1 VRLKGRLGAL
11 NERSFRLLWLAR
23 TASAVGDRMVPVAL
37 AFAVLGMNGS
47 ASDLG
52 LVLAV
57 GLVPNVVLV
66 LVGGV
71 AGDRWPRG
79 RVMLWSDAVRFVSQG
94 TIAVLL
100 LSGHAQ
106 LWHLVVSSAVWG
118 TAAAFFTPAS
128 TGVVPETVSPGRL
141 QQANALLG
149 LTRNIVGLGAPTLA
163 GVLIATVGT
172 GLVFAIDSV
181 SFLVSA
187 LFLLR
192 LPLPKLPSRLE
203 QTSFLRELA
212 DGWQEL
218 RTRTWLW
225 ASIIAFSAFNIG
237 LAVFFVL
244 GPLVVSRELGGA
256 EDWGLIM
263 SGSAA
268 GALIGG
274 AIALRWKPSR
284 PLAVVFGFSLF
295 SAVQLVLLVP
305 PAPAIVM
312 ASAAVL
318 AMIGF
323 TIGVVVWTTTLQ
335 EHIPPRA
342 LARVS
347 AYDWL
352 GSLVVM
358 PLGFALAGP
367 IAAVAGLNATLIG
380 AAVLM
385 VVAGLGALAVPSVRA
400 VRRRDLEPASAPEV
414 VTAVT
419 DRGPSEPAQ
428 HKVEVV
434 RTPS

>member
-1 VRLKGRLGAL
+1 MRLKGRLGAL

-37 AFAVLGMNGS
+37 AFAVLGIEGS
-47 ASDLG
+47 GSDLG
-52 LVLAV
+52 LVLSV

-79 RVMLWSDAVRFVSQG
+79 RVMLGSDAIRFVSQG

-128 TGVVPETVSPGRL
+128 TAVVPETVSPGRL
-141 QQANALLG
+141 QQANALLA
-149 LTRNIVGLGAPTLA
+149 LTRGIVGLGAPTLA

-172 GLVFAIDSV
+172 GVVFAVDSV

-187 LFLLR
+187 LFLLQ
-192 LPLPKLPSRLE
+192 LPLPKRPTHRE
-203 QTSFLRELA
+203 QMSFLRALA

-218 RTRTWLW
+218 RARTWLW
-225 ASIIAFSAFNIG
+225 ASIIAFGALNIG

-244 GPLVVSRELGGA
+244 GPLVVFKELGGA
-256 EDWGLIM
+256 RDWGVIM
-263 SGSAA
+263 SASAA

-274 AIALRWKPSR
+274 AIAIRWKPSR
-284 PLAVVFGFSLF
+284 PLVVVFGITLL
-295 SAVQLVLLVP
+295 SALQLLLLVP
-305 PAPAIVM
+305 PAPVIVM
-312 ASAAVL
+312 AGAATL
-318 AMIGF
+318 SMIGV
-323 TIGVVVWTTTLQ
+323 TIAMVVWTTTLQ

-347 AYDWL
+347 AYDSL

-367 IAAVAGLNATLIG
+367 VAVVAGLDRTLIG

-385 VVAGLGALAVPSVRA
+385 FVAGLGALAVPSVRA
-400 VRRRDLEPASAPEV
+400 VRRRDLELPAPASIVPEL
-414 VTAVT
+414 
-419 DRGPSEPAQ
+419 GPSEPAQ
-428 HKVEVV
+428 RSVEVV
-434 RTPS
+434 RAPS

>member
-1 VRLKGRLGAL
+1 MRLKGRLGAL

-37 AFAVLGMNGS
+37 AFAVLGIEGS
-47 ASDLG
+47 GSDLG
-52 LVLAV
+52 LVLSV

-79 RVMLWSDAVRFVSQG
+79 RVMLCSDAVRFVSQG

-128 TGVVPETVSPGRL
+128 TAVVPETVSPGRL

-149 LTRNIVGLGAPTLA
+149 FTRGIVGLGAPTLA

-172 GLVFAIDSV
+172 GVVFAVDSV

-187 LFLLR
+187 LFLLQ
-192 LPLPKLPSRLE
+192 LPLPKLPSHRE
-203 QTSFLRELA
+203 QMTFLRSLA

-218 RTRTWLW
+218 RARTWLW
-225 ASIIAFSAFNIG
+225 ASIIAFGALNIG

-244 GPLVVSRELGGA
+244 GPLVVFKELGGA
-256 EDWGLIM
+256 RDWGLIM

-268 GALIGG
+268 GALLGG
-274 AIALRWKPSR
+274 AIAIRWKPSR
-284 PLAVVFGFSLF
+284 PLVVVFGITLL
-295 SAVQLVLLVP
+295 SALQLLLLVP
-305 PAPAIVM
+305 PAPVIAM
-312 ASAAVL
+312 AGAATL
-318 AMIGF
+318 AMTGV
-323 TIGVVVWTTTLQ
+323 TIAMVVWTTTLQ

-347 AYDWL
+347 AYDSL

-367 IAAVAGLNATLIG
+367 VAAVAGLDATLIG

-385 VVAGLGALAVPSVRA
+385 FVAGLGALAVPSVRA
-400 VRRRDLEPASAPEV
+400 VRRREFELSVPASIVPEL
-414 VTAVT
+414 
-419 DRGPSEPAQ
+419 GPSEPAQ
-428 HKVEVV
+428 RPVEVV
-434 RTPS
+434 RAPS

>member
-37 AFAVLGMNGS
+37 AFAVLGIEGS
-47 ASDLG
+47 GSDLG

-57 GLVPNVVLV
+57 GLIPNVVLV

-79 RVMLWSDAVRFVSQG
+79 RVMLCSDAVRFVSQG

-128 TGVVPETVSPGRL
+128 TALVPETVSPGRL

-149 LTRNIVGLGAPTLA
+149 FTRGVVGLGAPTLA

-172 GLVFAIDSV
+172 GVVFAVDSV

-187 LFLLR
+187 LFLLQ
-192 LPLPKLPSRLE
+192 LPLPNLPSHRE
-203 QTSFLRELA
+203 QMTFLRALA

-218 RTRTWLW
+218 RSRTWLW
-225 ASIIAFSAFNIG
+225 ASIMAFGALNIG
-237 LAVFFVL
+237 LAFFFVL
-244 GPLVVSRELGGA
+244 GPLVVFKELGGA
-256 EDWGLIM
+256 RDWGLIM

-268 GALIGG
+268 GALLGG
-274 AIALRWKPSR
+274 MTALRWTPSR
-284 PLAVVFGFSLF
+284 PLVVVFGITHL
-295 SAVQLVLLVP
+295 SALQLLLLVP
-305 PAPAIVM
+305 PAPVWAM
-312 ASAAVL
+312 AGAAVL
-318 AMIGF
+318 AMTGV
-323 TIGVVVWTTTLQ
+323 TIAMVVWETTLQ
-335 EHIPPRA
+335 QHIPSHA

-358 PLGFALAGP
+358 PIGFALAGP
-367 IAAVAGLNATLIG
+367 IAAVAGLDATLIG
-380 AAVLM
+380 AAVFM
-385 VVAGLGALAVPSVRA
+385 FVAGLGALAVPSVRA
-400 VRRRDLEPASAPEV
+400 VRRRDLEPPTSALIVPE
-414 VTAVT
+414 
-419 DRGPSEPAQ
+419 RSPSEPPQ
-428 HKVEVV
+428 RVEVV

>member
-1 VRLKGRLGAL
+1 MRLKGRLGAL
-11 NERSFRLLWLAR
+11 TERSFRLLWFAR
-23 TASAVGDRMVPVAL
+23 TASAVGDRMVPVGL
-37 AFAVLGMNGS
+37 AFAVLGIEGS
-47 ASDLG
+47 GSDLG

-79 RVMLWSDAVRFVSQG
+79 RVMLGSDVVRFVSQG

-128 TGVVPETVSPGRL
+128 TGVVPETVSPARL

-149 LTRNIVGLGAPTLA
+149 LTRNVVGLGAPTLA
-163 GVLIATVGT
+163 GILIATVGT
-172 GLVFAIDSV
+172 GAVFAIDSA

-187 LFLLR
+187 LFLLQ

-225 ASIIAFSAFNIG
+225 ASIIAFAALNIG

-244 GPLVVSRELGGA
+244 GPLVALKELGGA
-256 EDWGLIM
+256 QDWGLIM

-268 GALIGG
+268 GALLGG
-274 AIALRWKPSR
+274 AISIRWKPSR
-284 PLAVVFGFSLF
+284 PLVVVFGVTLF
-295 SAVQLVLLVP
+295 TSVELLLLVP
-305 PAPAIVM
+305 PAPTIAI
-312 ASAAVL
+312 AGAAVL
-318 AMIGF
+318 ALTGL
-323 TIGVVVWTTTLQ
+323 TIGTVVWTTTLQ
-335 EHIPPRA
+335 ERIPPRV

-367 IAAVAGLNATLIG
+367 VASVAGLDATLIG

-400 VRRRDLEPASAPEV
+400 VRRRDLEPAPE
-414 VTAVT
+414 AALAFAE
-419 DRGPSEPAQ
+419 RGPSEPAQ
-428 HKVEVV
+428 RGVEVV
-434 RTPS
+434 RAPS

>member
-1 VRLKGRLGAL
+1 ML
-11 NERSFRLLWLAR
+11 
-23 TASAVGDRMVPVAL
+23 PVAL
-37 AFAVLGMNGS
+37 AFAVLGMHGS
-47 ASDLG
+47 GSDLG

-94 TIAVLL
+94 AIAVLL
-100 LSGHAQ
+100 LTGHAQ
-106 LWHLVVSSAVWG
+106 LWQLFVSSAVWG

-128 TGVVPETVSPGRL
+128 TSVVPETVSPARL

-149 LTRNIVGLGAPTLA
+149 LTRGVVGLGAPTLA
-163 GVLIATVGT
+163 GILIATVGT
-172 GLVFAIDSV
+172 GIVFAIDSA

-192 LPLPKLPSRLE
+192 LPLPTLPIRLG

-218 RTRTWLW
+218 KTRTWLW
-225 ASIIAFSAFNIG
+225 ASIIAFGALNMG
-237 LAVFFVL
+237 VAVFFVL
-244 GPLVVSRELGGA
+244 GPLVVFRDLGGA
-256 EDWGLIM
+256 RDWGLIM

-268 GALIGG
+268 GALVGG

-284 PLAVVFGFSLF
+284 PLVVVFGITLF
-295 SAVQLVLLVP
+295 SAVQLLLLVP
-305 PAPAIVM
+305 PAPLIAMV
-312 ASAAVL
+312 AAAVL
-318 AMIGF
+318 SMIGV
-323 TIGVVVWTTTLQ
+323 TIGTVVWTTTLQ

-352 GSLVVM
+352 GSLVSV
-358 PLGFALAGP
+358 PIGFALAGP
-367 IAAVAGLNATLIG
+367 VACPVAGLERRLIG
-380 AAVLM
+380 
-385 VVAGLGALAVPSVRA
+385 GGGDWRIRFDDVPN
-400 VRRRDLEPASAPEV
+400 
-414 VTAVT
+414 
-419 DRGPSEPAQ
+419 
-428 HKVEVV
+428 
-434 RTPS
+434 

>member
-1 VRLKGRLGAL
+1 
-11 NERSFRLLWLAR
+11 
-23 TASAVGDRMVPVAL
+23 MVPVGL

-47 ASDLG
+47 GSDLG

-79 RVMLWSDAVRFVSQG
+79 RVMLCSDAVRFVSQG

-106 LWHLVVSSAVWG
+106 LWHLIVSSAVWG

-128 TGVVPETVSPGRL
+128 TGVVPETVSPPRL

-149 LTRNIVGLGAPTLA
+149 LTRNVVGLGAPTLA

-172 GLVFAIDSV
+172 GWVFAIDSA

-187 LFLLR
+187 LFLLQ
-192 LPLPKLPSRLE
+192 LPLPKLPARLG

-225 ASIIAFSAFNIG
+225 ASIIAFGALNIG

-244 GPLVVSRELGGA
+244 GPLVSLRELDGA
-256 EDWGLIM
+256 RDWGLIM

-274 AIALRWKPSR
+274 GIAMRWRPTR
-284 PLAVVFGFSLF
+284 PLVVVFGITLF
-295 SAVQLVLLVP
+295 TALELLLLVP
-305 PAPAIVM
+305 PAPVLAI
-312 ASAAVL
+312 AGAAVL
-318 AMIGF
+318 TMIGL
-323 TIGVVVWTTTLQ
+323 TIGTVVWTTTLQ

-352 GSLVVM
+352 GSLVIM
-358 PLGFALAGP
+358 PLGFVLTGPTAALVG
-367 IAAVAGLNATLIG
+367 VKATLIG

-400 VRRRDLEPASAPEV
+400 VRRRDLELPPGVDAPRLPFQGSGDPL
-414 VTAVT
+414 
-419 DRGPSEPAQ
+419 DR
-428 HKVEVV
+428 VEIL
-434 RTPS
+434 RTP